1 MVGGWLHTQGGGGE
15 VAFWRDL
22 AFEIL

>member
-1 MVGGWLHTQGGGGE
+1 MVGGWLHTQRGGGGL
-15 VAFWRDL
+15 AFRRDL